1 MAKNYAGKQSFIRP
15 TLIKEERGYLG
26 PYKWTLK
33 VGDMQYMTFQP
44 SDVGP
49 FHLSEAIVDG
59 KVMKQKITKSELI
72 EKLELKASQRVECK
86 KTYNNCV

>member
-1 MAKNYAGKQSFIRP
+1 
-15 TLIKEERGYLG
+15 
-26 PYKWTLK
+26 
-33 VGDMQYMTFQP
+33 MTFQP